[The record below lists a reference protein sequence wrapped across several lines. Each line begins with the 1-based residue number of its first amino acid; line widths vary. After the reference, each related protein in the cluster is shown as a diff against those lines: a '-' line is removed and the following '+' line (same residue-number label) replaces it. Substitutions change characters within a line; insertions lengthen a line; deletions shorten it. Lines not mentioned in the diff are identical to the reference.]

1 MKSKNKFTNNFNL
14 SSSIKN
20 ISNNIS
26 NNFKNNKYINL
37 VIITLIILF
46 SIYLLYFNDKILVQD
61 AITISLITNTNT
73 NTNTNENT
81 DTNTNT
87 NENTNTNTPDSFVE
101 NFDVAKYVDVCKNR
115 NTHIYNLGTNNIS
128 VAGGKNLNTC
138 ETKCNTEDCHIFAL
152 NNNTCT
158 TYKGILN
165 TQSKDTRNAS
175 LGPIKINC
183 NSKILPNNGLYK
195 TGPYNG
201 IGYINKK
208 YLKNNKTDISYIDT
222 YLEGSVD
229 VLGKLYSLESKR
241 KQIAELDPKSSTYG
255 TQYNNIR
262 DTMKAENT
270 DLFLKFQTLND
281 DIIDTSIDTDN
292 NRNILYTSRY
302 RNSDITN
309 NVLMP
314 KVPASTTYLDE
325 KDGITKKSNNLGGI
339 LDATSENFIV
349 NNLRYLI
356 LTVIMIITIIILIL
370 YKASNV
376 ISEKVLIVYI
386 AIITVLVLFITYYLK
401 L

>member
-1 MKSKNKFTNNFNL
+1 
-14 SSSIKN
+14 
-20 ISNNIS
+20 
-26 NNFKNNKYINL
+26 
-37 VIITLIILF
+37 
-46 SIYLLYFNDKILVQD
+46 LLYFNDKILVQD
-61 AITISLITNTNT
+61 AITISLNTNT
-73 NTNTNENT
+73 NTNTNES
-81 DTNTNT
+81 TNTS
-87 NENTNTNTPDSFVE
+87 DSFVE

-115 NTHIYNLGTNNIS
+115 STHIYNLGTTNNTS

-138 ETKCNTEDCHIFAL
+138 EAKCNLEDCHIFAL

-183 NSKILPNNGLYK
+183 NSKILPNNQLYK

-302 RNSDITN
+302 SNSDITN
-309 NVLMP
+309 NVLLP
-314 KVPASTTYLDE
+314 TVPTSAAYLDE

-339 LDATSENFIV
+339 LDATPENFIV

>member
-14 SSSIKN
+14 SSRIKN

-26 NNFKNNKYINL
+26 NNFKNNKYINV

-61 AITISLITNTNT
+61 AITISLNTNK
-73 NTNTNENT
+73 NTS
-81 DTNTNT
+81 
-87 NENTNTNTPDSFVE
+87 DSFVE

-115 NTHIYNLGTNNIS
+115 NTHIYNLGT
-128 VAGGKNLNTC
+128 KNSSIASGRDLNTC
-138 ETKCNTEDCHIFAL
+138 EAKCNTEDCHIFAL

-158 TYKGILN
+158 TYKGELN
-165 TQSKDTRNAS
+165 PQSKDTRNAS

-183 NSKILPNNGLYK
+183 NSKILPNNELYK
-195 TGPYNG
+195 TGPYYG

-241 KQIAELDPKSSTYG
+241 KQIANLDPTSTNYS

-262 DTMKAENT
+262 DPMKAENIN
-270 DLFLKFQTLND
+270 LFLKFQTLND
-281 DIIDTSIDTDN
+281 DFIDTS
-292 NRNILYTSRY
+292 RNSLYTSRY
-302 RNSDITN
+302 QNSAITN
-309 NVLMP
+309 NVLL
-314 KVPASTTYLDE
+314 PAVEASATNLDE
-325 KDGITKKSNNLGGI
+325 KDRITKKSNNLGGI
-339 LDATSENFIV
+339 LDTTSEKFIV

-376 ISEKVLIVYI
+376 ISEKVLIIYI